1 MNTKIWKLKIL
12 QNLFIWVKLILPSKG
27 NKYNR
32 FAPSLVLTAYCL
44 GLKGL
49 TQDIISLDYVPLICA
64 YYCAQNSKQIVGVGK
79 A

>member
-1 MNTKIWKLKIL
+1 MNNKIWKLKID

-44 GLKGL
+44 GLKG
-49 TQDIISLDYVPLICA
+49 
-64 YYCAQNSKQIVGVGK
+64 
-79 A
+79 